1 MNATAPFAVHDAS
14 QVSEPRRA
22 AGRLAESLGFSENRA
37 GKVAL
42 VVSELATNLAKHARG
57 GELLL
62 RPFDD
67 GTGNPLGIEILAL
80 DTGPGIPDIALSR
93 RDGHL
98 TSGTLGHGLG
108 AVQRQSDFSDI
119 YTQPG
124 GTAMLS
130 RIWREAPPSN
140 AAPPRVNLGAVLA
153 SKPGEDVCGDAWSW
167 RLRTQRMA
175 VMVADGLGH
184 GLHAHDAA
192 VAAVATFTQLHEHTP
207 ARIVEDTHAALRPTR
222 GAAVA
227 VLSVDLDYRTVRY
240 CGLGNITTT
249 ILHTARQSL
258 VSMNGTAGH
267 TASRLQEFQYPLPA
281 DAVVVMHSDGLG
293 TQWDLG
299 AYPGLRTRDASIIA
313 GVLYRDFSRRRDDVT
328 VVVAK
333 LPR

>member
-1 MNATAPFAVHDAS
+1 MIVTPPFAVQDPS

-22 AGRLAESLGFSENRA
+22 AGDLAASLGFSESRA

-42 VVSELATNLAKHARG
+42 VASELATNLAKHARG

-67 GTGNPLGIEILAL
+67 GSGDSVGVEILAV
-80 DTGPGIPDIALSR
+80 DTGPGIPDIVASR
-93 RDGHL
+93 RDGHS
-98 TSGTLGHGLG
+98 TAGSLGHGLG
-108 AVQRQSDFSDI
+108 AIQRQSDFTDF

-124 GTAMLS
+124 GTVMLS
-130 RIWREAPPSN
+130 RIWREPPPLN
-140 AAPPRVNLGAVLA
+140 ATPARVSLGAVHA
-153 SKPGEDVCGDAWSW
+153 AKPGEAVAGDAWAW
-167 RLRTQRMA
+167 RLRTQRLV

-192 VAAVATFTQLHEHTP
+192 VAAVTTFAQIHEHAP

-227 VLSVDLDYRTVRY
+227 VLAVDLDYRTVRY
-240 CGLGNITTT
+240 CGLGNISTT
-249 ILHTARQSL
+249 ILHATRQSL

-267 TASRLQEFQYPLPA
+267 TASRLQEFQYPVPA
-281 DAVVVMHSDGLG
+281 ESVVIMHSDGLG

-299 AYPGLRTRDASIIA
+299 AYPGLRTRDPSVIA

-328 VVVAK
+328 VVVTK
-333 LPR
+333 LRE